1 MCDLHDCLG
10 QEKLVKLMVS
20 SAVSHF
26 LHVI

>member
-1 MCDLHDCLG
+1 MRDLHDYLG
-10 QEKLVKLMVS
+10 QEKHVKLMVS